1 MELLVTDTRGVASI
15 IRNNQSSVEEAGFSS
30 PFTVDNRNSTVYY
43 VESGKAFGIPLRNPY
58 KTWVSE
64 LPYNSKFLQ
73 NRTSCIL
80 QCFE

>member
-43 VESGKAFGIPLRNPY
+43 VESGKAFGIPLR
-58 KTWVSE
+58 T
-64 LPYNSKFLQ
+64 
-73 NRTSCIL
+73 TI
-80 QCFE
+80 